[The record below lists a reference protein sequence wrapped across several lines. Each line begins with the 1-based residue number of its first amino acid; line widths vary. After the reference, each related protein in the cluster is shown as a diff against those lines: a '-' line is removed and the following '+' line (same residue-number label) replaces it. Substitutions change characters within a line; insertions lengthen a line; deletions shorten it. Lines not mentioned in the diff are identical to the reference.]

1 MCRQCE
7 SKREGSLATDH
18 DILEA
23 SNSYL
28 ISYKSMICG
37 IVYIMKK
44 IFFSKHTRNI
54 SA

>member
-7 SKREGSLATDH
+7 CKREGSLATDH

-37 IVYIMKK
+37 IVYIYEEN
-44 IFFSKHTRNI
+44 IFF
-54 SA
+54 